1 MISNGPGFTGF
12 FASLHAEQPSLG
24 ITLLRVRPGAAGLRA
39 ARRYAAAAAGQFRE
53 LSIDAAGRLTEPV
66 MVPADVPG
74 GEAFPLGPGDVV
86 LVSRSAGGAGLALA
100 QVLACCGTPIAVVG
114 CGGPGEDSEVVKR
127 LDQLHLAG
135 ARVAYELID
144 VSDPAGLA
152 AATARIERKLGPVTA
167 VGHTAA
173 DGRMRLVSELT
184 EAEIR
189 EHAAA
194 GAAGLRNLVAS
205 VKTGRL
211 RLIATFGSVIGRY
224 GMAGE
229 SLLAL
234 SSGSLAGQAQRLADA
249 IPGCRAMHVDWPG
262 WSGSVLGE
270 RADLAAGLARA
281 GIRPIGVEE
290 GSRLLLK
297 MLATPVLPARITAH
311 GRVGLHP
318 PAAIAGGG
326 PQIAAGARGRFLQFL
341 RVHYP
346 GVELVSEARLAL
358 STDPYL
364 AEHRVDGIPVLPA
377 VMALEAM
384 AQAASALAGR
394 PVRAATG
401 VSMIAPVVVP
411 AGQPDSEA
419 VIRICV
425 LRDGETI
432 RAAVRCAESGFTVDH
447 FRAAFR
453 WPEDAPGPAGPPA
466 GPGATGPADRP
477 AAHVT
482 TAGVVD
488 GDDLYGPICF
498 QAGRFR
504 RVAFLPEVSSRG
516 CRALVRGSDDQPWFG
531 PAGGLATAPL
541 ILGSPG
547 LNDATM
553 HMLQACVPHRR
564 LLPAGCDA
572 VTFSGIETDGMVEIS
587 AVAKPADAP
596 AAAQAGAAADI
607 PVPKPRPASPP
618 ADPAAAP
625 PQEYAWDVDAVD
637 TAGNLLV
644 SWRGL
649 RLRDAGAL
657 PRNSAWPPSLLSVYL
672 ERSAV
677 TLGLDGEIRV
687 SIRCERPGTGAAP
700 PPADVALPRPT
711 RSPAGSG
718 TPDGRGRECVS
729 PGGGG
734 LEGFALHVQAGDS
747 PACSWQVADPAQAGP
762 AADPRLAGLRTELA
776 RCFSEPRATLNARL
790 RAIADCLPA
799 LDPLASHIV
808 IDPVSIEDWM
818 LLHDGGA
825 AIACT
830 VAEIRGVALPVAIA
844 LATGGCDDGSGPL
857 TGPGQRSARAAAR

>member
-1 MISNGPGFTGF
+1 M
-12 FASLHAEQPSLG
+12 
-24 ITLLRVRPGAAGLRA
+24 
-39 ARRYAAAAAGQFRE
+39 
-53 LSIDAAGRLTEPV
+53 
-66 MVPADVPG
+66 
-74 GEAFPLGPGDVV
+74 
-86 LVSRSAGGAGLALA
+86 
-100 QVLACCGTPIAVVG
+100 
-114 CGGPGEDSEVVKR
+114 
-127 LDQLHLAG
+127 
-135 ARVAYELID
+135 
-144 VSDPAGLA
+144 
-152 AATARIERKLGPVTA
+152 
-167 VGHTAA
+167 
-173 DGRMRLVSELT
+173 
-184 EAEIR
+184 
-189 EHAAA
+189 
-194 GAAGLRNLVAS
+194 
-205 VKTGRL
+205 
-211 RLIATFGSVIGRY
+211 
-224 GMAGE
+224 
-229 SLLAL
+229 
-234 SSGSLAGQAQRLADA
+234 
-249 IPGCRAMHVDWPG
+249 
-262 WSGSVLGE
+262 
-270 RADLAAGLARA
+270 
-281 GIRPIGVEE
+281 
-290 GSRLLLK
+290 
-297 MLATPVLPARITAH
+297 
-311 GRVGLHP
+311 
-318 PAAIAGGG
+318 
-326 PQIAAGARGRFLQFL
+326 
-341 RVHYP
+341 HYP

-818 LLHDGGA
+818 LLHAGGA

-857 TGPGQRSARAAAR
+857 TGPGQRPAALDQGSAAPAGRAGGR